1 MIKRLSLPVCGVL
14 RVLVA
19 SYGHIVL
26 VLLEKPAN
34 KDRKSEFPKKPITEN
49 RPDDSS
55 SKNTE

>member
-1 MIKRLSLPVCGVL
+1 MIKRLSLAVFGVL

-19 SYGHIVL
+19 RCLLL

-34 KDRKSEFPKKPITEN
+34 KERKSEFPNKPITEN
-49 RPDDSS
+49 RADDSS